1 MVKDINILEK
11 VQRRATRM
19 IVECRGKSYD
29 KRLEL
34 LGLTTL
40 ENRRFRADMLEVF
53 KILKGFE
60 GISADSFFRVLC
72 TKTRGHSLKLYKERV
87 NKDVLKF
94 SFGNRVIDQWNSLS
108 EDIINTNSINS
119 FKNRIDNYIR
129 NKLGES

>member
-1 MVKDINILEK
+1 MQCYLEYQDEPIKDINILEK
-11 VQRRATRM
+11 VQRRATKM
-19 IVECRGKSYD
+19 IVECRGKTYD
-29 KRLEL
+29 ERLEL

-40 ENRRFRADMLEVF
+40 ETRRFRADMLEVF

-60 GISADSFFRVLC
+60 GIREDSFFRVLC

-94 SFGNRVIDQWNSLS
+94 SFGNRVIDQWNSLP

-119 FKNRIDNYIR
+119 FKI
-129 NKLGES
+129 G